1 MWRPLSFLAWGVDA
15 AGKSIQPPHHPKGN
29 PIYFMTIIRRI
40 SALIAAVALCGSA
53 AAQEGKLKIATV
65 DMQQLFK
72 EYHRTGEAQKEI
84 NVERAR
90 IQKENN
96 DRLATIRELDT
107 QLQNMRKQL
116 EDPTIA
122 QSKKES
128 VYNEWNVKQQEGIA
142 LDRERREFLQRRN
155 QLLNEKM
162 VQRMKGILEEIRK
175 LVEEKAKAEDYDY
188 VFDKSGLS
196 TSQVPFFLY
205 TKDATDVTA
214 VLLKELNKDAPAES
228 KPTEETPAP
237 ATEEKPATEG
247 AGGGAGQ

>member
-1 MWRPLSFLAWGVDA
+1 
-15 AGKSIQPPHHPKGN
+15 
-29 PIYFMTIIRRI
+29 MTIIRRI
-40 SALIAAVALCGSA
+40 SALFAALALCGSA
-53 AAQEGKLKIATV
+53 VAQEGKLKIATV

-90 IQKENN
+90 IQKDNN

-107 QLQNMRKQL
+107 QLQTMRKQL

-122 QSKKES
+122 QSKKET

-205 TKDATDVTA
+205 TKAATDITA

-228 KPTEETPAP
+228 KPSEETPAP
-237 ATEEKPATEG
+237 APGTPDTEG
-247 AGGGAGQ
+247 AGGAGQ